1 VWKKP
6 NGILHTAKSGRSMN
20 VRITTHCERR
30 VLSRLSS
37 VVSVEEVQRKV
48 AQLCPKVGET
58 WILVK
63 RLKSPVYIPCSTD
76 DGAVNGDTVWAVVK
90 RRDKKDDGAIVT
102 VLVRRWGQGMKAD
115 HVVR

>member
-1 VWKKP
+1 
-6 NGILHTAKSGRSMN
+6 MN
-20 VRITTHCERR
+20 ITTHCERR

-63 RLKSPVYIPCSTD
+63 RLKNPVYIPCNTYDS
-76 DGAVNGDTVWAVVK
+76 AVNGDTVWAVVK
-90 RRDKKDDGAIVT
+90 RRDKNDDGAVVT
-102 VLVRRWGQGMKAD
+102 VLVRRWGQSMKAD
-115 HVVR
+115 HVRR